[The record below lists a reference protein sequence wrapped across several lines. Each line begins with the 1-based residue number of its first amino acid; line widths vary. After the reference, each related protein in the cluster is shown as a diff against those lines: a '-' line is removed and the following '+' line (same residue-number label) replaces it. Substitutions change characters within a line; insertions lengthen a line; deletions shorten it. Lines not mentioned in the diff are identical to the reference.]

1 MGVILLTILFGGV
14 AGYRMVRTTPSA
26 ISPVEVPA
34 APGDPA
40 PAVAESPAA
49 PAAPIATPQ
58 TGSDVPP
65 PPPSGSARRATRRN
79 SGQAPAEK
87 VILVDQALAIEGAP
101 VPLTELKS
109 AEAPK
114 PEPPVTA
121 AVTAPVA
128 TSASPATPE
137 AQTTAANDSAQKPE
151 THGKKIGNAFRRL
164 LHIPKKDAQ
173 PETLKQ
179 P

>member
-14 AGYRMVRTTPSA
+14 AGYRMIRPTPSA

-34 APGDPA
+34 APVDPA
-40 PAVAESPAA
+40 PAVAESPVVPDAPVAA
-49 PAAPIATPQ
+49 PQ

-65 PPPSGSARRATRRN
+65 PPPSGGASRRARR
-79 SGQAPAEK
+79 SGQAAPAEK

-121 AVTAPVA
+121 AVAAPLVTPAPATAPE
-128 TSASPATPE
+128 T
-137 AQTTAANDSAQKPE
+137 QTAASNDAAPKPE

-173 PETLKQ
+173 QETLKQ